1 MDFIIVIIDLIDDR
15 IMEIASQTFARL
27 AEILTGG
34 LEILAVLLIVLYGIN
49 VLFRFTEFS
58 FPQLIGIMI
67 RIGAIYMF
75 LFSWDNFNI
84 IYSAATSLFD
94 TVGNT
99 VRDFVAGPATDSSGD
114 AATDMFR
121 TLAEVID
128 LVVNGNSVLVRA
140 LVGAFLFVVLG
151 ILAVVYILVVAY
163 AKLLLAVLIS
173 IAPLMG
179 FFLLFPRTRSMFE
192 AWLAAVFG
200 YLIYPIAIGAV
211 IGIIAG
217 LLLHI
222 TVEIDA
228 STTILSVLGFIT
240 VAGLGI
246 KMLADVPSI
255 ASSLTGQF
263 NLGSMSGAASAA
275 VNPMG
280 AVRSR
285 ARSFATGYLT
295 GRTPM
300 MQARAT
306 DKAYANYGMA
316 ARGVSAERGRAMQ
329 AKFSE
334 IDRLRKAS
342 K

>member
-1 MDFIIVIIDLIDDR
+1 M
-15 IMEIASQTFARL
+15 

-34 LEILAVLLIVLYGIN
+34 LEMLAVLLIVLYGIN

-84 IYSAATSLFD
+84 IYSSGTSLFD

-99 VRDFVAGPATDSSGD
+99 VRDFVAGPASDTSGD
-114 AATDMFR
+114 AATNMFQ

-151 ILAVVYILVVAY
+151 ILAVIYILVVAY

-179 FFLLFPRTRSMFE
+179 FFLLFTRTRSMFE

-200 YLIYPIAIGAV
+200 YLI
-211 IGIIAG
+211 
-217 LLLHI
+217 
-222 TVEIDA
+222 
-228 STTILSVLGFIT
+228 
-240 VAGLGI
+240 
-246 KMLADVPSI
+246 
-255 ASSLTGQF
+255 
-263 NLGSMSGAASAA
+263 
-275 VNPMG
+275 
-280 AVRSR
+280 
-285 ARSFATGYLT
+285 
-295 GRTPM
+295 
-300 MQARAT
+300 
-306 DKAYANYGMA
+306 
-316 ARGVSAERGRAMQ
+316 
-329 AKFSE
+329 
-334 IDRLRKAS
+334 
-342 K
+342 

>member
-1 MDFIIVIIDLIDDR
+1 MEFIGTIVTLIDSR
-15 IMEIASQTFARL
+15 ILEIASQTFTRL

-49 VLFRFTEFS
+49 VLFRFTAFS

-75 LFSWDNFNI
+75 LFSWDNFNV
-84 IYSAATSLFD
+84 IYSAGTSLFD

-99 VRDFVAGPATDSSGD
+99 VRDFVAGPASDDSGD
-114 AATDMFR
+114 AATDMFQ

-128 LVVNGNSVLVRA
+128 LVVNGNSVLARA

-179 FFLLFPRTRSMFE
+179 FFLLFTRTRSMFE

-228 STTILSVLGFIT
+228 NTSLLSVLGFIT

-246 KMLADVPSI
+246 KMLSDVPSI

-263 NLGSMSGAASAA
+263 NLGSMAGTASAA

-280 AVRSR
+280 AVRNR

-316 ARGVSAERGRAMQ
+316 ARGVSPERGRAMQ

>member
-1 MDFIIVIIDLIDDR
+1 MDFIRIIIDLIDNR
-15 IMEIASQTFARL
+15 VSAIAQNTFQRL
-27 AEILTGG
+27 AEGLTGG
-34 LEILAVLLIVLYGIN
+34 LEILAVLLIVLYGIS

-58 FPQLIGIMI
+58 FPQLIGILI
-67 RIGAIYMF
+67 RIGAIYVF
-75 LFSWDNFNI
+75 LFSWDNFNV
-84 IYSAATSLFD
+84 IYSAGTSLFD

-99 VRDFVAGPATDSSGD
+99 VRSFVAGDAASGSED
-114 AATDMFR
+114 AATDMFQ

-163 AKLLLAVLIS
+163 AKLLLAVLIA

-179 FFLLFPRTRSMFE
+179 FFLLFQRTRSMFE

-200 YLIYPIAIGAV
+200 YLIYPVAVGAV
-211 IGIIAG
+211 IGIVAG
-217 LLLHI
+217 LLAHI
-222 TVEIDA
+222 TFDINA
-228 STTILSVLGFIT
+228 STSLLSVLGFIT

-246 KMLADVPSI
+246 KMLSDVPSI

-263 NLGSMSGAASAA
+263 NLGSMSGAAAAA

-280 AVRSR
+280 AVRNR

-300 MQARAT
+300 MQARVT

-316 ARGVSAERGRAMQ
+316 ARGVSPERGRAMN